1 MRGKRAIR
9 RPLAAFLLFVA
20 SSVRAFSPKLQRIQS
35 RFIPAK
41 RGLQK
46 CYQRTEQRQISLC
59 LFSSSSSYSFDNASA
74 AGPFATAGP
83 VGTESSPQTPP
94 LSVMQWL
101 KTDEMKKVGTWAAFA
116 GIIVGLRAFFP
127 VIIGTF
133 LLSLV
138 GTQSV
143 DTAMWSWSWVQN
155 KLIPRLGLRRLPG
168 IFGEGG
174 RYDVEKALRKATK
187 PPRKA
192 FVAAYIV
199 SVMTFIATISVALV
213 PRGESAKQV
222 GSFARS
228 AVSSSFFS
236 SSSRSNLYSK
246 QAFCSPI
253 RTFALQ

>member
-9 RPLAAFLLFVA
+9 RPLAAFLLLVA
-20 SSVRAFSPKLQRIQS
+20 STVRAFSPKLQRIQA

-41 RGLQK
+41 RGLQR
-46 CYQRTEQRQISLC
+46 CYQRTDQQQISLC
-59 LFSSSSSYSFDNASA
+59 LFSSSSSYSFDNAST

-83 VGTESSPQTPP
+83 VETESKSPQAPP

-101 KTDEMKKVGTWAAFA
+101 KTDEVKKVGTWAAFA
-116 GIIVGLRAFFP
+116 GIIVGLRDFFP

-143 DTAMWSWSWVQN
+143 DAAMWSWSWVQN

-168 IFGEGG
+168 AFGEGG

-213 PRGESAKQV
+213 PRGESAKRG
-222 GSFARS
+222 GSFARG
-228 AVSSSFFS
+228 AFSSSFLLLLLP
-236 SSSRSNLYSK
+236 RV
-246 QAFCSPI
+246 PI
-253 RTFALQ
+253 CI